1 MNKLKKIVYTFA
13 RNHAKNYITGN
24 LGKVVEDDEKITCY
38 VRRNKVKKKNYTI
51 ACFGIGKKQKEIAE
65 AYKLNKPICYV
76 IDGLELKKHNV
87 YIFGYNNCEVV
98 IKNCNFGFDVYICV
112 NGKCTL
118 DNTHITT
125 YSFLSIGANE
135 LIIKNMNSDQIRVIS
150 SKGNIG
156 FSANDRLDITDSNIG
171 KKKEKNRFSFS
182 ATNELNIVNSKIIGD
197 EIICK
202 SDKIKTDKNSS
213 LTAGK
218 MIDLKTEDF
227 DSINISSPTI
237 VLNGNEIPNEKDSI
251 VFRKIT
257 DSLTLKRLELVQL
270 LKKIKN
276 KCELVS
282 SEKVEAYKSELS
294 DKPISKVLK
303 K

>member
-1 MNKLKKIVYTFA
+1 
-13 RNHAKNYITGN
+13 
-24 LGKVVEDDEKITCY
+24 
-38 VRRNKVKKKNYTI
+38 
-51 ACFGIGKKQKEIAE
+51 
-65 AYKLNKPICYV
+65 
-76 IDGLELKKHNV
+76 
-87 YIFGYNNCEVV
+87 
-98 IKNCNFGFDVYICV
+98 
-112 NGKCTL
+112 
-118 DNTHITT
+118 
-125 YSFLSIGANE
+125 
-135 LIIKNMNSDQIRVIS
+135 
-150 SKGNIG
+150 
-156 FSANDRLDITDSNIG
+156 
-171 KKKEKNRFSFS
+171 
-182 ATNELNIVNSKIIGD
+182 
-197 EIICK
+197 
-202 SDKIKTDKNSS
+202 
-213 LTAGK
+213 